1 MKKRINI
8 AIDGYSGCGK
18 SSTAK
23 VVAKALNYTY
33 IDTGAMYRAVTLY
46 FLDHQICIESP
57 EHVQEALDQIHI
69 EFRFVS
75 ENESAH
81 TFLNGEDV
89 DEKIRA
95 LRVSNFVSP
104 VSTLSVVR
112 KALVAQQQRM
122 GIDKGVVMDGRDIG
136 TVVFPD
142 AELKIFMTANPQVRA
157 KRRKAELA
165 QKGIDA
171 AVEEIEDNLL
181 ERDRID
187 SSRADSPLKM
197 ADGAF
202 LVDTSDIS
210 FDDQVAFILA
220 KAHEIIGA
228 QKSGSSFN
236 FIYNI
241 RVQ

>member
-1 MKKRINI
+1 M
-8 AIDGYSGCGK
+8 GK
-18 SSTAK
+18 
-23 VVAKALNYTY
+23 
-33 IDTGAMYRAVTLY
+33 
-46 FLDHQICIESP
+46 
-57 EHVQEALDQIHI
+57 
-69 EFRFVS
+69 
-75 ENESAH
+75 
-81 TFLNGEDV
+81 
-89 DEKIRA
+89 
-95 LRVSNFVSP
+95 
-104 VSTLSVVR
+104 
-112 KALVAQQQRM
+112 
-122 GIDKGVVMDGRDIG
+122 DKGVVMDGRDIG

-228 QKSGSSFN
+228 
-236 FIYNI
+236 
-241 RVQ
+241 

>member
-23 VVAKALNYTY
+23 VIAKALNYTY

-46 FLDHQICIESP
+46 FLDNEISLENKAQVED
-57 EHVQEALDQIHI
+57 ALSKIHI
-69 EFRFVS
+69 EFKFVAV
-75 ENESAH
+75 NEAAH
-81 TFLNGEDV
+81 TFLNGVDV
-89 DEKIRA
+89 DDKIRE

-122 GIDKGVVMDGRDIG
+122 GLEKGVVMDGRDIG

-157 KRRKAELA
+157 KRRKEELA
-165 QKGIDA
+165 QNGIDA
-171 AVEEIEDNLL
+171 AVEEIESNLV

-210 FDDQVAFILA
+210 FDEQVAFILEKA
-220 KAHEIIGA
+220 KEIIGA
-228 QKSGSSFN
+228 
-236 FIYNI
+236 
-241 RVQ
+241 

>member
-23 VVAKALNYTY
+23 VIAKALNYTY

-46 FLDHQICIESP
+46 FLDNEISLENKAQVE
-57 EHVQEALDQIHI
+57 VALSKIHI
-69 EFRFVS
+69 EFKFVA
-75 ENESAH
+75 ENEAAH
-81 TFLNGEDV
+81 TFLNGVDV
-89 DEKIRA
+89 DDKIRE

-122 GIDKGVVMDGRDIG
+122 GLEKGVVMDGRDIG

-157 KRRKAELA
+157 RRRKEELA

-171 AVEEIEDNLL
+171 AVEEIESNLV

-210 FDDQVAFILA
+210 FDEQVAFILEKA
-220 KAHEIIGA
+220 KEIIGA
-228 QKSGSSFN
+228 
-236 FIYNI
+236 
-241 RVQ
+241 